1 VEIIRTVIQRIQTLY
16 LLAAGMLMA
25 LMLFFPLAEVAA
37 DGSGFYTVYSMGWY
51 LGEGGDTAD
60 MAMPTWPVFILV
72 GVLVLLPLFTVFLY
86 RKRKLQIRISV
97 YCIILAFGLIGLIY
111 YFFLIGFRQLDEPA
125 YAFRFPLIVPAI
137 FIVLMYL
144 AFRGIRKDEI
154 LVRSLDRI
162 R

>member
-1 VEIIRTVIQRIQTLY
+1 MIQRIQTLY
-16 LLAAGMLMA
+16 LLAAGVLMA
-25 LMLFFPLAEVAA
+25 LMLFLPLAEVAA
-37 DGSGFYTVYSMGWY
+37 GGSGFYTVYSRGW
-51 LGEGGDTAD
+51 LMSGVGDAAD
-60 MAMPTWPVFILV
+60 LAMPTWPVFILEA
-72 GVLVLLPLFTVFLY
+72 VLDLLSLIIIFLY
-86 RKRKLQIRISV
+86 RNRKLQMRISI

-125 YAFRFPLIVPAI
+125 YAFRFPLVVPAI

>member
-16 LLAAGMLMA
+16 LLAAGVLMA

-37 DGSGFYTVYSMGWY
+37 DGRSFYTVYSRGWFFH
-51 LGEGGDTAD
+51 EGGETVD

-72 GVLVLLPLFTVFLY
+72 GVLVLLPLFTLFLY

-125 YAFRFPLIVPAI
+125 YAFRFPLIVPVI